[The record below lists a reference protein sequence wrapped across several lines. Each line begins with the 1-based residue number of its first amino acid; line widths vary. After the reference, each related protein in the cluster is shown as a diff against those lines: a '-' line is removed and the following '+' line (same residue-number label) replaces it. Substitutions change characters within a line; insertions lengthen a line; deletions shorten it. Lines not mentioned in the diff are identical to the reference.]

1 MGAPFDFSYVLSF
14 LPKLLSTLGVTLLI
28 VAGSLLVG
36 IVVGF
41 LVALPR
47 LYRIPVLNAFAKV
60 YLSFFRGTPILIQLF
75 LFYYGLPEI
84 LKLVHIDMSR
94 APVMVFVILTYGL
107 HTGAFMSEMIRASVT
122 AVDRGQVEAAYAM
135 GMKRHQAFLRI
146 VLPRRSR
153 SPFRYFRIW

>member
-14 LPKLLSTLGVTLLI
+14 LPKLLSTLGVTMLI

-60 YLSFFRGTPILIQLF
+60 YISFFRGTPVLIQLF
-75 LFYYGLPEI
+75 LFYYG
-84 LKLVHIDMSR
+84 
-94 APVMVFVILTYGL
+94 
-107 HTGAFMSEMIRASVT
+107 
-122 AVDRGQVEAAYAM
+122 
-135 GMKRHQAFLRI
+135 
-146 VLPRRSR
+146 
-153 SPFRYFRIW
+153 